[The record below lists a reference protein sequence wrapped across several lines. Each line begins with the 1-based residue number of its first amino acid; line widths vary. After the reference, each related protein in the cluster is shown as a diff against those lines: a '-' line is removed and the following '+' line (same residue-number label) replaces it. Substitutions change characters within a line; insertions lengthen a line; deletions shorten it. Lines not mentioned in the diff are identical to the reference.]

1 MNTVSMKTKR
11 QKSPVFTFGSLVS
24 TIYEEAVF
32 SGPAIRL
39 TALLVNS
46 GRVKFAN
53 FGRAKIVGVRGQPV

>member
-11 QKSPVFTFGSLVS
+11 QKSPVFTFGDLVK
-24 TIYEEAVF
+24 TIYEESTF

-46 GRVKFAN
+46 GRVKFSN
-53 FGRAKIVGVRGQPV
+53 FSQAKVVGVGGRLV